1 MKVTCFV
8 MGNGPSLRDLEFDDL
23 RGFDTIGM
31 NAAYRYWQTIDWYPT
46 YYACLDLIVGLSHQD
61 EIGRLITH
69 AKEFGIRGF
78 LLRRNLIEA
87 LGDIASKPPVIN
99 FDDVCLFSRFFRPPD
114 ITTGSH
120 SALWAAYMGYRNIY
134 ILGVDCDYTS
144 IVEGAVQRDR
154 LELEIEEEKHNP
166 NYFFEGYQR
175 KGDKYS
181 LPELTKDLHLESWR
195 HAKVVL
201 DANHVKVVNLNARSR
216 LDVFPF
222 ACFADIISKSDGPRQ
237 SQTPLGASKT
247 STNSNKKSLSPL
259 AKKDRISSTLRL
271 SIHHDVIAGP
281 FTPMDKAQ
289 FDGQFFQMEL
299 IKALVDKQASH
310 LDISGAPE
318 HLYAVI
324 KDVGIDRKHPF
335 SKEKKTHIEPKTIKI
350 SELESILR
358 LRGMTGL
365 GLVHFKSPPS
375 NIKTLQ
381 AFPWSEQAP
390 TLVISEWHADN
401 TRDNGQSV
409 HDVAGFL
416 LDKGYVVVVAEWQ
429 SASHEHASTFHKL
442 ACYPT
447 IIDPASNRCLTIA
460 FRGSLLPERL
470 LKMSLHCLAFGT
482 FYMSVGLRVRR
493 TQNWAHGLW
502 INSIKPPLRTIRDW
516 VRHRLTPAR
525 AR

>member
-99 FDDVCLFSRFFRPPD
+99 FDDVCLFSRFFRPPG

-120 SALWAAYMGYRNIY
+120 SALWAAHMGYRNIY
-134 ILGVDCDYTS
+134 ILGVDCNYAS
-144 IVEGAVQRDR
+144 IVEGAVQRDG

-299 IKALVDKQASH
+299 IKALVDKQASR

-350 SELESILR
+350 SELKSILR

-390 TLVISEWHADN
+390 TLVISEWHAHN

-516 VRHRLTPAR
+516 VRHRLTPAH